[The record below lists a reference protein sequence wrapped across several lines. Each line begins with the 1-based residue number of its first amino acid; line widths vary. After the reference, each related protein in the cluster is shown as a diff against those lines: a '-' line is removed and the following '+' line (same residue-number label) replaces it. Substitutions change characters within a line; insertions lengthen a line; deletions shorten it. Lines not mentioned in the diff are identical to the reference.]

1 MQQHYLTAKD
11 KQTMLFDQA
20 RLAEILKE
28 EHAIKREKEKLKG
41 KTGKYNEEVFDIDSP
56 LDEIDDEVQ
65 PQRGKRRSK
74 VKIEKGEE
82 DEVEDDEVQ
91 K

>member
-20 RLAEILKE
+20 RLADYQKQED
-28 EHAIKREKEKLKG
+28 AIKQEKEKLKG
-41 KTGKYNEEVFDIDSP
+41 KTGKYNDEVFDIDSP
-56 LDEIDDEVQ
+56 LDELEDEVI

-74 VKIEKGEE
+74 VKIENGEE
-82 DEVEDDEVQ
+82 DEEEE
-91 K
+91 